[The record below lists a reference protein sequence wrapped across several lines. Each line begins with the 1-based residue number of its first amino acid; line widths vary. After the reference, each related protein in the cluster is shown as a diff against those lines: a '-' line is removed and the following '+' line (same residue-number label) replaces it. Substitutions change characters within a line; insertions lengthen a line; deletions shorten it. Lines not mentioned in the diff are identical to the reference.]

1 MVTFTEEILDGK
13 LHFLSREMQQERR
26 QSDDNFGMIH
36 LLRIQNVL
44 NNYYFL
50 PSETHMHMCILGGK
64 KC

>member
-1 MVTFTEEILDGK
+1 
-13 LHFLSREMQQERR
+13 MQQERR

-36 LLRIQNVL
+36 LVRIQNVL